1 MNRTHAGQT
10 GHRPTR
16 KLLSCA
22 LISCLALG
30 AIADAS
36 AQSANATLRG
46 QVVSASAGTEV
57 TATNVATGS
66 VRRTQTGADGGYT
79 LVGLEPGTYT
89 VQANDSSQ
97 TVTLTVA
104 STATLDLGGQ
114 AGSFRPCHHA

>member
-1 MNRTHAGQT
+1 M
-10 GHRPTR
+10 
-16 KLLSCA
+16 
-22 LISCLALG
+22 
-30 AIADAS
+30 
-36 AQSANATLRG
+36 
-46 QVVSASAGTEV
+46 VSASVGTEV

-89 VQANDSSQ
+89 VQANGSSQ

-114 AGSFRPCHHA
+114 AGSFRPGHHA